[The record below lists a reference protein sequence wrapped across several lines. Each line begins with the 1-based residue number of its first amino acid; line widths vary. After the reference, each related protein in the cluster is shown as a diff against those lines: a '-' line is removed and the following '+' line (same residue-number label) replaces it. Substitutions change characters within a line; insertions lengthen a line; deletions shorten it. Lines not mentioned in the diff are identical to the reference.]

1 MVVRPSYAFVDIAS
15 ADDIEQVVE
24 QLNGMLT
31 CHVAR
36 NEPYPLLVISCFFS
50 HCFLSHF
57 LFLTYTL
64 FLFLS
69 LSHTHSLSLSLSLSH
84 THTHSL
90 FFLPHSTN
98 YDPHIPPGQS
108 LQDSALT
115 VEVAKAN
122 QNNPINSPVRPAFT
136 PTPPL
141 FFSLSRKV
149 CHITKANLPPPF
161 PCLPSP
167 LFLVFFLVFSIPS
180 SLLFPPLF
188 FLLCVQVSVFV
199 AGLAAGTEAGAVREK
214 FEQATE
220 HAVQEDKAEDRD
232 GSVTVELVFE
242 NEEAAR
248 AAYEAVN
255 PADLPGGDNAVTF
268 VGVRFTQGQ
277 RTRRRHPDEAL
288 PIPVQLVVRA
298 SLVGAIIGRGG
309 ANIKQLSES
318 SRARVNL
325 ERRDQ
330 HTPGMA
336 RRVSIEVTNSTC
348 MCACVHVCL
357 CVCVS
362 VCERES
368 NSNSNNSSNNNNNSN
383 RSNLRTYPSALF
395 FFFQSSLLWPTFV
408 HLPPPTHLVFRCCRA
423 R

>member
-1 MVVRPSYAFVDIAS
+1 
-15 ADDIEQVVE
+15 
-24 QLNGMLT
+24 MLT

-161 PCLPSP
+161 SLSPISPFPCLLPC
-167 LFLVFFLVFSIPS
+167 LLH
-180 SLLFPPLF
+180 SLLPALSPTLFPS
-188 FLLCVQVSVFV
+188 LCS
-199 AGLAAGTEAGAVREK
+199 G
-214 FEQATE
+214 
-220 HAVQEDKAEDRD
+220 
-232 GSVTVELVFE
+232 
-242 NEEAAR
+242 
-248 AAYEAVN
+248 
-255 PADLPGGDNAVTF
+255 
-268 VGVRFTQGQ
+268 
-277 RTRRRHPDEAL
+277 
-288 PIPVQLVVRA
+288 
-298 SLVGAIIGRGG
+298 
-309 ANIKQLSES
+309 
-318 SRARVNL
+318 
-325 ERRDQ
+325 
-330 HTPGMA
+330 
-336 RRVSIEVTNSTC
+336 
-348 MCACVHVCL
+348 VCL
-357 CVCVS
+357 C
-362 VCERES
+362 R
-368 NSNSNNSSNNNNNSN
+368 
-383 RSNLRTYPSALF
+383 
-395 FFFQSSLLWPTFV
+395 WPCRR
-408 HLPPPTHLVFRCCRA
+408 HRGWRCA
-423 R
+423 GEV